1 MQTFTWEQLKLMGLS
16 WLIMRNGNS
25 FTPVNFGGSVS
36 PDNPIASGGKPF
48 LNITQGGTQAGVGV
62 FGSKENRVYTV
73 TYADDGGGN
82 KYYIDG
88 VKQPTLNGLIRG
100 STYTFDTVALGST
113 HPFRLSATS
122 AHGTEYTDGVDATTG
137 TATTIT
143 IPHNAPDSLY
153 YYCTAHSGMGSSI
166 TNITT
171 DETKADQFASSC
183 VLAVSF
189 SGGRYQDDS
198 SLLNCTT
205 DYYAVSG
212 SGNIAT
218 GLATVSNYYHTS
230 LYFDGSGDSFTT
242 PSSNTT
248 DLGMGTG
255 DFTIESWIY
264 PTTLN
269 SSNFIV
275 NLTAADSV
283 FGYNSDGTLNIQ
295 LPSSGAPALTQKGP
309 EIVANKWNHFAVVR
323 ESGAVRGYVD
333 GVLAATVTDTTDM
346 GSTGKAVVGNHA
358 TLSREITGYLQDLRI
373 YKGIAKYTS
382 DFVVA
387 ATSPDILPDTPSG
400 ATGSKLTKITD
411 GAVIFDGTGDKVSV
425 DDAANDDFHLGTN
438 DFTIEYFVYKNND
451 MGGTRHHV
459 GQYGTSNA
467 NRSFVIKSGQ
477 MPYHFLGFYWYSG
490 SSEYNFIWNEGPMRT
505 QEGWK
510 HVCVQRKSGKL
521 YLYID
526 GKMWKKE
533 TGSNAALSIN
543 NSTAPLTIGS
553 DSNTGSELAFN
564 GSISNFRFINGTA
577 IYRTGGF
584 APPIA
589 PLTTTSQGA
598 TESEVKL
605 LCCQSP
611 TSATVAAVKPADVPW
626 MPSGYT
632 YWTAGMSQNW
642 AGSGG
647 TTSNTNDYI
656 NVALP
661 TSGKYYWET
670 TINNLGIYRVMGIST
685 GAAGVGANY
694 TDNIFGF
701 YYNGNPPL
709 FLVRNSSG
717 TNRNASGVTH
727 GASVG
732 SPNWQD
738 GDKIMWAWDADNDK
752 IYMGLNGTWYNSGD
766 PAAGTGQIIEGED
779 LSASSY
785 YFKLGY
791 TADGGTPTLTTVTSG
806 NSGSSN
812 SISKEG
818 DAAATNFN
826 PFNTDINTVR
836 GQETGYATFNPLAK
850 GSLLNLS
857 NNNLTATK
865 SGSGYYSVVT
875 TMTTPT
881 FGKWYYE
888 VQSNVSGNNLVVGI
902 AREDFNQDSTLVR
915 YLDHDPL
922 GYIYR
927 ASDGYKSNNNS
938 DSSYGDSYTSGD
950 VVGVALD
957 LDAGTLTFYKNGQSQ
972 GVAFSSLSGR
982 YYFGLA
988 IAGGYKVTA
997 NFGQKPFK
1005 FPPPDG
1011 FQPLN
1016 LANTRPE
1023 TVFSRPDQFVGVATY
1038 RGNGSSVTV
1047 SDYQFKP
1054 DLVWIK
1060 GYTDADRH
1068 GWYDSVRGVQKRLQT
1083 AHALNEDTQN
1093 GVMTFES
1100 NGFSVGNYA
1109 ETNGSNRSYVGWC
1122 WKAGGNKNTFNVD
1135 DVGYASAAAAGL
1147 TGGTYSLTGASV
1159 GTKQGFSIVQWT
1171 HSSGTAGTINHG
1183 LLEAPTFIIYKSSAN
1198 DTRWTVGHN
1207 SLGWTR
1213 GLVLDT
1219 NGAQL
1224 ASDPAYWNSTA
1235 PTSSVFSIGDT
1246 GQIGNG
1252 NTLAYCWHDIPGLQ
1266 KFGTYEGNGSTDGP
1280 FVELGFKPAVLILKN
1295 FDDAENWYI
1304 YDTVRMKNNPAFETL
1319 QASSDGAQ
1327 ETGNT
1332 NTRADIL
1339 SNGFKLRQTN
1349 GPNNSNSYIYMAWAE
1364 APAFN
1369 LYGAQSNAR

>member
-1 MQTFTWEQLKLMGLS
+1 
-16 WLIMRNGNS
+16 
-25 FTPVNFGGSVS
+25 
-36 PDNPIASGGKPF
+36 
-48 LNITQGGTQAGVGV
+48 
-62 FGSKENRVYTV
+62 
-73 TYADDGGGN
+73 
-82 KYYIDG
+82 
-88 VKQPTLNGLIRG
+88 
-100 STYTFDTVALGST
+100 
-113 HPFRLSATS
+113 
-122 AHGTEYTDGVDATTG
+122 
-137 TATTIT
+137 
-143 IPHNAPDSLY
+143 
-153 YYCTAHSGMGSSI
+153 
-166 TNITT
+166 
-171 DETKADQFASSC
+171 
-183 VLAVSF
+183 
-189 SGGRYQDDS
+189 
-198 SLLNCTT
+198 
-205 DYYAVSG
+205 
-212 SGNIAT
+212 
-218 GLATVSNYYHTS
+218 
-230 LYFDGSGDSFTT
+230 
-242 PSSNTT
+242 
-248 DLGMGTG
+248 
-255 DFTIESWIY
+255 
-264 PTTLN
+264 
-269 SSNFIV
+269 
-275 NLTAADSV
+275 
-283 FGYNSDGTLNIQ
+283 
-295 LPSSGAPALTQKGP
+295 
-309 EIVANKWNHFAVVR
+309 
-323 ESGAVRGYVD
+323 
-333 GVLAATVTDTTDM
+333 
-346 GSTGKAVVGNHA
+346 
-358 TLSREITGYLQDLRI
+358 
-373 YKGIAKYTS
+373 
-382 DFVVA
+382 
-387 ATSPDILPDTPSG
+387 
-400 ATGSKLTKITD
+400 
-411 GAVIFDGTGDKVSV
+411 
-425 DDAANDDFHLGTN
+425 
-438 DFTIEYFVYKNND
+438 
-451 MGGTRHHV
+451 
-459 GQYGTSNA
+459 
-467 NRSFVIKSGQ
+467 
-477 MPYHFLGFYWYSG
+477 
-490 SSEYNFIWNEGPMRT
+490 
-505 QEGWK
+505 
-510 HVCVQRKSGKL
+510 
-521 YLYID
+521 
-526 GKMWKKE
+526 
-533 TGSNAALSIN
+533 
-543 NSTAPLTIGS
+543 
-553 DSNTGSELAFN
+553 
-564 GSISNFRFINGTA
+564 
-577 IYRTGGF
+577 
-584 APPIA
+584 
-589 PLTTTSQGA
+589 
-598 TESEVKL
+598 
-605 LCCQSP
+605 
-611 TSATVAAVKPADVPW
+611 

-972 GVAFSSLSGR
+972 GVIFSSLSGR
-982 YYFGLA
+982 YYFGLDF

-997 NFGQKPFK
+997 NFGQNPFM

-1016 LANTRPE
+1016 TANVRP
-1023 TVFSRPDQFVGVATY
+1023 VKVISRPDQFVGVATY

-1083 AHALNEDTQN
+1083 AHALDQDTQN

-1109 ETNGSNRSYVGWC
+1109 ETNGSDRSYVGWC
-1122 WKAGGNKNTFNVD
+1122 WK
-1135 DVGYASAAAAGL
+1135 
-1147 TGGTYSLTGASV
+1147 
-1159 GTKQGFSIVQWT
+1159 
-1171 HSSGTAGTINHG
+1171 
-1183 LLEAPTFIIYKSSAN
+1183 
-1198 DTRWTVGHN
+1198 
-1207 SLGWTR
+1207 
-1213 GLVLDT
+1213 GLV
-1219 NGAQL
+1219 
-1224 ASDPAYWNSTA
+1224 
-1235 PTSSVFSIGDT
+1235 
-1246 GQIGNG
+1246 
-1252 NTLAYCWHDIPGLQ
+1252 
-1266 KFGTYEGNGSTDGP
+1266 
-1280 FVELGFKPAVLILKN
+1280 
-1295 FDDAENWYI
+1295 
-1304 YDTVRMKNNPAFETL
+1304 ETKTPL
-1319 QASSDGAQ
+1319 M
-1327 ETGNT
+1327 
-1332 NTRADIL
+1332 L
-1339 SNGFKLRQTN
+1339 
-1349 GPNNSNSYIYMAWAE
+1349 MM
-1364 APAFN
+1364 
-1369 LYGAQSNAR
+1369 